1 MTDCCVL
8 AQASL
13 PIPGVTRSL
22 APRAEAEAEDEDV
35 EDDTEDD
42 VVVEK
47 REEGGLMKRQA
58 AGFDR
63 ALQYAEAALTKGP
76 KVQLGTGAAGA
87 GVGIIVDNNP
97 TAAAAITKPAE

>member
-1 MTDCCVL
+1 MADSCAL

-22 APRAEAEAEDEDV
+22 EARAEAEAEDEDV
-35 EDDTEDD
+35 EDDTED
-42 VVVEK
+42 VAVEK

-97 TAAAAITKPAE
+97 TAAAAITKPGE